1 MLNLENKVIAI
12 TGLVAALVKPPPNY
26 LLKLA
31 QVVLG
36 ARRTKRKDC

>member
-12 TGLVAALVKPPPNY
+12 TGVAALVKPPPN

-31 QVVLG
+31 QRLFWEHGVQK
-36 ARRTKRKDC
+36 ARKDC